1 MRGLSRCFLVVFAI
15 AGCGVKKDVYEQ
27 ELARNRALLAEKQSL
42 EEKLRAAEDKA
53 EGDAKR
59 LADLQVQLSLLGQD
73 LSKSKEG
80 SAAVLTE
87 LEVARKRAAEAAE
100 RIAQFRV
107 LVARFQRM
115 INDGKLEVQV
125 RNGRMLV
132 KLRDDILFDPG
143 KVDVKP
149 AGRDALAEVARIL
162 KDVPDRDFQVAGHT
176 DNVPLKGHRY
186 RSNWQL
192 STERALQVA
201 RILREAGMPPNHL
214 SAAGYADTVPVGDN
228 GTDDGRRK
236 NRRIEIVLE
245 PNINELPNLGN
256 IGTSGG

>member
-1 MRGLSRCFLVVFAI
+1 MRKLCGWLLLVLAST
-15 AGCGVKKDVYEQ
+15 GCGVKKDVYEQ
-27 ELARNRALLAEKQSL
+27 ELARSRALLAEKQSL
-42 EEKLRAAEDKA
+42 EDKLRAAEDKA
-53 EGDAKR
+53 KGDAKR
-59 LADLQVQLSLLGQD
+59 LTDLEAQLSSLGQD

-80 SAAVLTE
+80 SAAVLAE
-87 LEVARKRAAEAAE
+87 LEAARKRAVEAAQ
-100 RIAQFRV
+100 RVAQFRA
-107 LVARFQRM
+107 LVARFQKM

-143 KVDVKP
+143 RVDVKP
-149 AGRDALAEVARIL
+149 DGQDALVQVARIL

-176 DNVPLKGHRY
+176 DNVPLKGRRY

-228 GTDDGRRK
+228 GTEDGRRK

-245 PNINELPNLGN
+245 PNINELPSLGD
-256 IGTSGG
+256 IGR